1 MKSKLGVLTSFIPFQ
16 VLSDTEQVFDNKGVY
31 YRLPGRPNSLQ
42 RFDKISQKND
52 IYSTSEFQSY
62 TGSLYK

>member
-31 YRLPGRPNSLQ
+31 YLTR
-42 RFDKISQKND
+42 KA
-52 IYSTSEFQSY
+52 
-62 TGSLYK
+62 